1 MNAPIRLTLY
11 SRPGCHL
18 CELMRATLDRIAT
31 RLPLTI
37 DEVDISADA
46 ELTELYGW
54 DIPVLMENAREI
66 ARHGMEERALED
78 KLRNISNEQ

>member
-1 MNAPIRLTLY
+1 VNDPLRLTLY

-37 DEVDISADA
+37 DEVDISTDA

-54 DIPVLMENAREI
+54 DIPVLMAGEHEV
-66 ARHGMEERALED
+66 ARHGMEERVLEER
-78 KLRNISNEQ
+78 LRSTSNEQ